1 MAVVPR
7 DVASEMHRENEQP
20 PRKLKVLL
28 VEDSEDDAILVA
40 RALRMSGFDP
50 IVLRVEAFG
59 ALSAALRQDD
69 WDIVLS
75 DHNLPGFTAQQA
87 LELVR
92 ERWPELPFVV
102 VSGCIGEES
111 AVALM
116 RAGAQDYVLKG
127 NLAKLGPVVER
138 EIAEHHMR
146 VERRKAEEAQREVE
160 AIHRA
165 ILQNAS
171 EGIVTFGEDGRI
183 RSLNRCACQMFGYA
197 PEEATGKSI
206 FDLFESECSEACRML
221 LEQPSRCLEASF
233 AVPSIEILA
242 VRKDRGT
249 FCAQV
254 NASGVKLGA
263 GWFLTLFLRDIT
275 EQKRAEMRY
284 RQQVERLGA
293 LRRVD
298 IAINSTLNLNL
309 MLSVIVDQVIAQT
322 GADAANVLLL
332 DAETQTLKYSS
343 GRGLMSAEARRRCL
357 RVGEGCAGKAA
368 LERRMVRWSTL
379 KGHDRFCLQG
389 CEVESEGF
397 RAGWAV
403 PLASKGKLLG
413 VLEAFFRREPE
424 ASDELLEFLE
434 VLAAQAAL
442 AVESASLFER
452 LLRSNTELQL
462 AYDSTLEGWSKAMDL
477 RDHETEGHTQRV
489 TAAVVELARAFGL
502 EDDDIAHVRRGS
514 LLHDIGKLGIP
525 DAILLK
531 PGPLTEDEWAQMRMH
546 PVYAYEWLYPI
557 EFLRPAVDIPYCHH
571 EKWDGTGY
579 PRGLRGEE
587 IPLSARLFAVI
598 DVWDA
603 LLSHRPYRK
612 AWSREDAM
620 AYIRSG
626 AGTHFD
632 PDVVQRFVEIEP
644 TLPRD

>member
-1 MAVVPR
+1 MPRSVV
-7 DVASEMHRENEQP
+7 SEMHGEGDNT
-20 PRKLKVLL
+20 PRRLKVLL
-28 VEDSEDDAILVA
+28 VEDSEDDAILVG
-40 RALRMSGFDP
+40 RALRQSGFDP

-59 ALSAALRQDD
+59 ALSAALRKDD

-92 ERWPELPFVV
+92 NRWPELPFVV
-102 VSGCIGEES
+102 VSGCIGEEA

-138 EIAEHHMR
+138 EIAEHRMR
-146 VERRKAEEAQREVE
+146 LERRRAEEAQREVE
-160 AIHRA
+160 AIHQA
-165 ILQNAS
+165 ILQNAA
-171 EGIVTFGEDGRI
+171 EGIVTFGEDGCI
-183 RSLNRCACQMFGYA
+183 RSLNRCACEMFGYL
-197 PEEATGKSI
+197 PQEALGQSI
-206 FDLFESECSEACRML
+206 LSLFHRDFSEACRML
-221 LEQPSRCLEASF
+221 LEQPARCTDSSF

-242 VRKDRGT
+242 VRKDRST

-254 NASGVKLGA
+254 NASGVRLGA
-263 GWFLTLFLRDIT
+263 GWFLTLFLRDVT

-298 IAINSTLNLNL
+298 IAINSSLNLNL

-322 GADAANVLLL
+322 DADAADVLLL
-332 DAETQTLKYSS
+332 DGDTQALKYAS
-343 GRGLMSAEARRRCL
+343 GRGLLSPDARKRCI

-368 LERRMVRWSTL
+368 LERRMVRWSRL
-379 KGHDRFCLQG
+379 RGNHDLCVHG
-389 CEVESEGF
+389 CEIQSEGF
-397 RAGWAV
+397 QAGWAV

-424 ASDELLEFLE
+424 ASDELMEFVE
-434 VLAAQAAL
+434 VLASQGAL
-442 AVESASLFER
+442 AIESASLFER
-452 LLRSNTELQL
+452 LLRTNTELQI
-462 AYDSTLEGWSKAMDL
+462 AYDATLEGWSKAMDL
-477 RDHETEGHTQRV
+477 RDHETEGHSQRV

-502 EDDDIAHVRRGS
+502 EDEDIAHVRRGA

-525 DAILLK
+525 DSILLK
-531 PGPLTEDEWAQMRMH
+531 PGPLTEDEWVQMRKH
-546 PVYAYEWLYPI
+546 PVYAYERLFPI
-557 EFLRPAVDIPYCHH
+557 EYLRPAIDIPYCHH
-571 EKWDGTGY
+571 EEGDGSGY

-603 LLSHRPYRK
+603 LLSDRPYRK
-612 AWSREDAM
+612 AWRREDAL
-620 AYIRSG
+620 AYIRSQS
-626 AGTHFD
+626 GTHFD
-632 PDVVQRFVEIEP
+632 PAVVRRFVDIEP
-644 TLPRD
+644 ALPRD